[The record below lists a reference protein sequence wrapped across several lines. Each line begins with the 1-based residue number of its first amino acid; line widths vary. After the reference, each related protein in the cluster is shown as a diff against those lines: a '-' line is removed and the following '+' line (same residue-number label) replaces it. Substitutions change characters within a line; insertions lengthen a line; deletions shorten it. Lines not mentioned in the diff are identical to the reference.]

1 MNMQQLPLQFSEK
14 IIFSLRSL
22 YNRYGY
28 SQFRMGKFEEYD
40 LYARNKDFLIS
51 DSVLTFTDTNGKLM
65 ALKPDVTL
73 SIVKN
78 SKDLPDTVQ
87 KLYYNENV
95 YRVSKGSRSF
105 REIMQVGLECLGNV
119 DDYCICEVLML
130 AAESLLC
137 ISEESV
143 LDISHMGLLSDFVD
157 SIGISYSA
165 KGTLLKCI
173 GEKNLHELEKLCRE
187 QGVADENIRLLR
199 QLVSICGTPDT
210 VLPKLRGLLEGK
222 IRTEPLDQLIRVV
235 DAMKEENIQSRL
247 RFDFSVVND
256 SRYYNGIVFKGYVSG
271 LPSAVLS
278 GGQYDSLMQRMKRR
292 SGAIGFAVYMD
303 VVEQLTQPRRDYDV
317 DAVLLYEEGTP
328 VGELRNCVSQ
338 LTRQGRS
345 VLVQRQVPETV
356 KYRQLLKLCHGEVE
370 SFENNA

>member
-165 KGTLLKCI
+165 KGALLKCI

-222 IRTEPLDQLIRVV
+222 NRTEPLDQLIRVV